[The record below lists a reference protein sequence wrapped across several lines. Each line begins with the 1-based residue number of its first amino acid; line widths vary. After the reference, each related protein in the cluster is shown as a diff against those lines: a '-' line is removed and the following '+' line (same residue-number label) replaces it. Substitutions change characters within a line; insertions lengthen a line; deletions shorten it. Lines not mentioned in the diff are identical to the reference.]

1 MTKYKLVWLASYP
14 KSGNTWVRSFFTA
27 LLKNE
32 DFNIN
37 SLDFDELYANKSLL
51 QKLVQRDISTF
62 NDFELEALRRKFLDF
77 YAQTR
82 EAPYLQK
89 IHDQFSYSVH
99 DNLPVFHSQHP
110 TAVIYI
116 MRNPLDV
123 TLSFSRYL
131 DIRPDEII
139 DRYICK
145 SGSTIYMDNYFPRVI
160 GTWDEH
166 FYSWYN
172 QKMLPVHLVKY
183 EEMKLNPHKAFKE
196 MINFLGLDF
205 SDEAFGQAINKTD
218 FNSLKKMENE
228 QGFREKLLSHV
239 PFFHTGEPNQ
249 GKINLTE
256 NQIEKIFSI
265 NNKAAEIY
273 DVI

>member
-37 SLDFDELYANKSLL
+37 SLDFDELYANKTLL

-62 NDFELEALRRKFLDF
+62 NDFELEALRRKFLNF
-77 YAQTR
+77 YVQTR
-82 EAPYLQK
+82 KAPYLQK

-99 DNLPVFHSQHP
+99 DNLPVFHTQHP

-116 MRNPLDV
+116 MRDPLDV

-131 DIRPDEII
+131 GISPDEII

-160 GTWDEH
+160 GTWEEH
-166 FYSWYN
+166 FYSWFN
-172 QKMLPVHLVKY
+172 QAMLPVHFVKY
-183 EEMKLNPHKAFKE
+183 EEMKLNPNKAFKE

-205 SDEAFGQAINKTD
+205 SDEAIAQAINKTD
-218 FNSLKKMENE
+218 FNSLKKMETAH
-228 QGFREKLLSHV
+228 GFKEKLVPNV
-239 PFFHTGEPNQ
+239 PFFHTGEVNQ
-249 GKINLTE
+249 GKKKLTR
-256 NQIEKIFSI
+256 NQIEKIYSI
-265 NNKAAEIY
+265 NNKAAKKY